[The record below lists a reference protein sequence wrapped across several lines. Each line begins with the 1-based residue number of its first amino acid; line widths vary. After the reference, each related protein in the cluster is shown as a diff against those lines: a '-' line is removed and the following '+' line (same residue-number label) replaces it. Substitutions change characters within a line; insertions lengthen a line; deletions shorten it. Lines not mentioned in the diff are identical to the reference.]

1 MTQEEHLNRIVAK
14 CRELLAGAEKR
25 TPGKWSHWPTH
36 WAGGGSS
43 IKYGSENCPWINS
56 DGKSDIARVNPTRI
70 YTSHEPMANAAFIA
84 SCAGPAEAGWRSTIA
99 KCEFIQSYRKIR
111 FGYDGDCGATRLVDE
126 LESHLTD
133 AWPEELL

>member
-1 MTQEEHLNRIVAK
+1 MTQEEHLNKIVAK

-25 TPGKWSHWPTH
+25 KAGKWTY
-36 WAGGGSS
+36 ANRGT
-43 IKYGSENCPWINS
+43 Y
-56 DGKSDIARVNPTRI
+56 SDIIAPDDLCGGVYLATVCGFSVGDQEVNRGI
-70 YTSHEPMANAAFIA
+70 HNSAFIA
-84 SCAGPAEAGWRSTIA
+84 NCAGPAEAGWRATIA

-126 LESHLTD
+126 MESQLTA